1 MTVRL
6 LLQAVLRQK
15 FPAAADPLATEAA
28 TVGELLDQ
36 LHIPR
41 SEAAMLFLNDRRAGL
56 ESAIHDGDEIRVFPL
71 LGGG

>member
-6 LLQAVLRQK
+6 VLQATLRQK
-15 FPAAADPLATEAA
+15 FPALPDPLVTTAG
-28 TVGELLDQ
+28 TVGGLLDE

-41 SEAAMLFLNDRRAGL
+41 NEAAMLFVNGQRATP
-56 ESAIHDGDEIRVFPL
+56 ESAIHDGDEVRLFPL